1 MKTISVLVQPKFRTI
16 DLDTSLDI
24 DGIYENTIY
33 QYFIRLNNGEF
44 RETAQ
49 LFAEQGCLNPPFE
62 NSIAGRDAIARYL
75 EKEAKG
81 MNFCPERGEI
91 IPKVGVAAPLKNSD
105 RTQYQIQGKVK
116 TNFFTVNVSWSI
128 ELNAAR
134 EIMAVDVKLLASINE
149 LLSFRS

>member
-1 MKTISVLVQPKFRTI
+1 MKTISVLAPESPTI
-16 DLDTSLDI
+16 DLDTSLDL
-24 DGIYENTIY
+24 DGIYENTIHE
-33 QYFIRLNNGEF
+33 YFMRLNNGEF
-44 RETAQ
+44 METAQ

-62 NSIAGRDAIARYL
+62 KSILGKEAIARYL

-81 MNFCPERGEI
+81 MKFCPERGEI
-91 IPKVGVAAPLKNSD
+91 LTKVGLADPLEHSD

-128 ELNAAR
+128 ELNAIK
-134 EIMAVDVKLLASINE
+134 EIMAVDVKLLASIDE

>member
-1 MKTISVLVQPKFRTI
+1 MKTISVLAQPEFRTI
-16 DLDTSLDI
+16 DLDTSLNI

-33 QYFIRLNNGEF
+33 KYFMRLNNGEF
-44 RETAQ
+44 METAQ

-62 NSIAGRDAIARYL
+62 KSIAGREAIARYL

-91 IPKVGVAAPLKNSD
+91 LPKAGVSALLENSE

-128 ELNAAR
+128 ELNAAN
-134 EIMAVDVKLLASINE
+134 EIMTVDVKLLASINE

>member
-1 MKTISVLVQPKFRTI
+1 MKTIPVLAQPEFRTI
-16 DLDTSLDI
+16 DLDTSLNI
-24 DGIYENTIY
+24 DGICENTICE
-33 QYFIRLNNGEF
+33 YFICLNNGEF
-44 RETAQ
+44 METAQ

-62 NSIAGRDAIARYL
+62 KSIVGREAIALYL

-91 IPKVGVAAPLKNSD
+91 LTRAGVADPLEHSD
-105 RTQYQIQGKVK
+105 RTHYQIQGKVK

-128 ELNAAR
+128 ELNAAK

>member
-1 MKTISVLVQPKFRTI
+1 MKTISVLAPESRTI

-24 DGIYENTIY
+24 DGIYENTIHE
-33 QYFIRLNNGEF
+33 YFMRLNNGEF
-44 RETAQ
+44 METAQ

-62 NSIAGRDAIARYL
+62 KSIVGKEAIARYL

-91 IPKVGVAAPLKNSD
+91 LTKVGVADPLKHSD
-105 RTQYQIQGKVK
+105 RTQYHIQGKVK

-128 ELNAAR
+128 ELNAIK
-134 EIMAVDVKLLASINE
+134 EIMAVDVKLLASIDE

>member
-1 MKTISVLVQPKFRTI
+1 MKTISVLVPESRTI
-16 DLDTSLDI
+16 DLDTSIDI
-24 DGIYENTIY
+24 DGIYENTISK
-33 QYFIRLNNGEF
+33 YFIRLNNGEF
-44 RETAQ
+44 IETAQ

-62 NSIAGRDAIARYL
+62 KSIVGREAIARYL

-91 IPKVGVAAPLKNSD
+91 LPKVGGAALLENSD
-105 RTQYQIQGKVK
+105 RTQYQLQGKVK

-128 ELNAAR
+128 ELNANN

>member
-1 MKTISVLVQPKFRTI
+1 MKTITVLAQPEFRTI

-44 RETAQ
+44 METAQ

-62 NSIAGRDAIARYL
+62 NSIAGREAIARYL

-81 MNFCPERGEI
+81 MNFCPERGETLT
-91 IPKVGVAAPLKNSD
+91 KVGLVAPLKNSD

-128 ELNAAR
+128 ELNAAK

>member
-1 MKTISVLVQPKFRTI
+1 MKTISVLAPESRTI

-24 DGIYENTIY
+24 DGIYENTIHE
-33 QYFIRLNNGEF
+33 YFMRLNNGEF
-44 RETAQ
+44 METAQ

-62 NSIAGRDAIARYL
+62 KSILGKEAIARYL

-81 MNFCPERGEI
+81 MKFCPERGEI
-91 IPKVGVAAPLKNSD
+91 LTKVGLADPLEHSD
-105 RTQYQIQGKVK
+105 RTQYHIQGKVK

-128 ELNAAR
+128 ELNAIK
-134 EIMAVDVKLLASINE
+134 EIMAVDVKLLASIDE

>member
-1 MKTISVLVQPKFRTI
+1 MMKAISVLPPESRTI
-16 DLDTSLDI
+16 DI
-24 DGIYENTIY
+24 DGIYENTICK
-33 QYFIRLNNGEF
+33 YFICLNNGEF
-44 RETAQ
+44 METAQ

-62 NSIAGRDAIARYL
+62 KSIVGREAIARYL

-91 IPKVGVAAPLKNSD
+91 LTKVGLAEPMKNSD
-105 RTQYQIQGKVK
+105 CTQYQIQGKVQ
-116 TNFFTVNVSWSI
+116 TNFFTVDVSWSI
-128 ELNAAR
+128 ELNAAK

>member
-1 MKTISVLVQPKFRTI
+1 MKTISVLAPESRTI

-24 DGIYENTIY
+24 DGIYENTIHE
-33 QYFIRLNNGEF
+33 YFMRLNNGEF
-44 RETAQ
+44 METAQ

-62 NSIAGRDAIARYL
+62 KSIVGKEAIARYL

-81 MNFCPERGEI
+81 MKFCPERGEI
-91 IPKVGVAAPLKNSD
+91 LTKVGLADPLEHSD

-128 ELNAAR
+128 ELNAIK
-134 EIMAVDVKLLASINE
+134 EIMAVDVKLLASIDE

>member
-1 MKTISVLVQPKFRTI
+1 MKTISVLAPESRAI
-16 DLDTSLDI
+16 ALDTSLDI
-24 DGIYENTIY
+24 DGIYENTIHE
-33 QYFIRLNNGEF
+33 YFMRLNNGEF
-44 RETAQ
+44 METAQ

-62 NSIAGRDAIARYL
+62 KSIVGKEAIARYL

-91 IPKVGVAAPLKNSD
+91 LTKVAVADPLEHSD

-128 ELNAAR
+128 ELNAIK
-134 EIMAVDVKLLASINE
+134 EIMAVDVKLLASIDE

>member
-1 MKTISVLVQPKFRTI
+1 MKTISVLAQPESRTI
-16 DLDTSLDI
+16 DLDTSLDL

-33 QYFIRLNNGEF
+33 EYFVRLNNGEF
-44 RETAQ
+44 METAQ
-49 LFAEQGCLNPPFE
+49 LFADQGCLNPPFE
-62 NSIAGRDAIARYL
+62 KSIAGREAIAHYL

-91 IPKVGVAAPLKNSD
+91 LPKVGVADPLENSD
-105 RTQYQIQGKVK
+105 RTQYHIQGKVK

-128 ELNAAR
+128 ELNANK

>member
-1 MKTISVLVQPKFRTI
+1 MKTISVLAPESRTI

-24 DGIYENTIY
+24 DGIYENTIHE
-33 QYFIRLNNGEF
+33 YFMRLNNGEF
-44 RETAQ
+44 METAQ

-62 NSIAGRDAIARYL
+62 KSILGKEAIARYL

-91 IPKVGVAAPLKNSD
+91 LTKVGVADPLEHSD
-105 RTQYQIQGKVK
+105 RTQYQIQGKVQ
-116 TNFFTVNVSWSI
+116 TNFFTVDVSWSI
-128 ELNAAR
+128 ELNAIK
-134 EIMAVDVKLLASINE
+134 EIMAVDVKLLASIDE

>member
-1 MKTISVLVQPKFRTI
+1 MKTISVLAPESRTI

-24 DGIYENTIY
+24 DGIYENTIHE
-33 QYFIRLNNGEF
+33 YFMRLNNGEF
-44 RETAQ
+44 METAQ

-62 NSIAGRDAIARYL
+62 KSIVGKEALARYL

-91 IPKVGVAAPLKNSD
+91 LTKVGLADPLEHSD
-105 RTQYQIQGKVK
+105 RTQYHIQGKVK

-128 ELNAAR
+128 ELNAIK
-134 EIMAVDVKLLASINE
+134 EIMAVDVKLLASIDE

>member
-1 MKTISVLVQPKFRTI
+1 MKTISVLVQPKFWTI
-16 DLDTSLDI
+16 GLDTSLDI

-44 RETAQ
+44 METAQ

-62 NSIAGRDAIARYL
+62 ESIAGREAIARYL
-75 EKEAKG
+75 EREAKG

-105 RTQYQIQGKVK
+105 RTQYQIHGKVK

>member
-1 MKTISVLVQPKFRTI
+1 MKTISVLAPESRTI

-24 DGIYENTIY
+24 DGIYENTIHE
-33 QYFIRLNNGEF
+33 YFMRLNNGEF
-44 RETAQ
+44 METAQ

-62 NSIAGRDAIARYL
+62 KSIVGKEAIAQYL

-91 IPKVGVAAPLKNSD
+91 LTKVGVADPLEHGD
-105 RTQYQIQGKVK
+105 RTQYHIQGKVK

-128 ELNAAR
+128 ELNAIK
-134 EIMAVDVKLLASINE
+134 EIMAVDVKLLASIDE

>member
-1 MKTISVLVQPKFRTI
+1 MKTISVLAPESRTI

-24 DGIYENTIY
+24 DGIYENTIC

-44 RETAQ
+44 METAQ

-62 NSIAGRDAIARYL
+62 NAIAGRDAIARYL

-91 IPKVGVAAPLKNSD
+91 ISKVGVADPLENSD
-105 RTQYQIQGKVK
+105 LTQYQIQGKVK

-128 ELNAAR
+128 ELNANK
-134 EIMAVDVKLLASINE
+134 EIIKVDVKLLASINE

>member
-1 MKTISVLVQPKFRTI
+1 MKTISVLAPESRTI

-24 DGIYENTIY
+24 DGIYENTIHE
-33 QYFIRLNNGEF
+33 YFMRLNNGEF
-44 RETAQ
+44 METAQ

-62 NSIAGRDAIARYL
+62 KSIVGKEAIAQYL

-91 IPKVGVAAPLKNSD
+91 LTKVGVADPLEHRD
-105 RTQYQIQGKVK
+105 RTQYHIQGKVK

-128 ELNAAR
+128 ELNAIK
-134 EIMAVDVKLLASINE
+134 EIMAVDVKLLASIDE

>member
-1 MKTISVLVQPKFRTI
+1 MKTISVLGPESRAI

-24 DGIYENTIY
+24 DGIYENTIHE
-33 QYFIRLNNGEF
+33 YFMRLNNGEF
-44 RETAQ
+44 METAQ

-62 NSIAGRDAIARYL
+62 KSIVGKEAIARYL

-81 MNFCPERGEI
+81 MKFCPERGEI
-91 IPKVGVAAPLKNSD
+91 LTKVGLADPLEHSD

-128 ELNAAR
+128 ELNAIK
-134 EIMAVDVKLLASINE
+134 EIMAVDVKLLASIDE

>member
-1 MKTISVLVQPKFRTI
+1 MKTISVLTQPQFRTI

-44 RETAQ
+44 METAQ

-62 NSIAGRDAIARYL
+62 KSIAGREAIARYL

-81 MNFCPERGEI
+81 MNFCPERGGI
-91 IPKVGVAAPLKNSD
+91 LTKIGVVDPLGNSD
-105 RTQYQIQGKVK
+105 RTQYHIQGNVK
-116 TNFFTVNVSWSI
+116 TNFFTVKVGWSI
-128 ELNAAR
+128 ELNAKK
-134 EIMAVDVKLLASINE
+134 EILAVDVKLLASINE